1 MNKLSVEEARKE
13 FKKIRNKFKFINDW
27 RLFSLNCNYLKH
39 ILDTFIIL
47 AECDPLHDEG
57 IKYAKK
63 VNIK

>member
-1 MNKLSVEEARKE
+1 MYKLSVEEARKE

-27 RLFSLNCNYLKH
+27 WLFPINYNYLKD
-39 ILDTFIIL
+39 ILDPFIIL
-47 AECDPLHDEG
+47 AECDPLQKEG